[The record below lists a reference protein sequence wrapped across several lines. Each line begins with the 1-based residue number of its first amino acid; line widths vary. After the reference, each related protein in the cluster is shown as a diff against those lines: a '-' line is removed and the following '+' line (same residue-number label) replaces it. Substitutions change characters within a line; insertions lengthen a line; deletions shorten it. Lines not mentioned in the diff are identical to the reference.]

1 MELYPRQARFA
12 LWWFFTV
19 ALIACQQAGAA
30 VDYAKT
36 IKPLLKGRCYA
47 CHGALKQEGELR
59 LDTVV
64 AMRKGGES
72 GSAVVAGQ
80 PDKSLILERV
90 ISKDETEAMP
100 PKHEGER
107 LSSDQVASLTEWI
120 REGANGMKDEKAE
133 LNPREHWAFRP
144 RTRPLVPATGVGVD
158 VRNPVDAFIASRLA
172 VEGLRPAAEAP
183 REVLVRR
190 LYFDLLGVPPDREAL
205 ESTMASNQS
214 DWYERL
220 VERLLEDPRHGERW
234 GRHWMDI
241 WRYSDWWG
249 LGAQLRN
256 SQKNIWH
263 FRDWLVESLNADRPY
278 DEMVRMMLAAD
289 EIAPKD
295 PSQLRATG
303 FLARNW
309 FLFNRNTWMEDTVE
323 HVGKGLLGL
332 TMNCTK
338 CHDHKYDPI
347 SQADF
352 YRMRA
357 IFEPYH
363 VRMDVV
369 PDQTDPERGGIPR
382 AFDGVT
388 VPPTYRFVRGEES
401 NPDKSREM
409 EPGVPK
415 FFAPQ
420 DVAIEPVRLPVEAAE
435 PERQPWVLDAHLK
448 QATDVVAKSREALK
462 KAEEALAKA
471 VEQEK
476 AFSLERKEPVKAGV
490 NDERAS
496 GAKAT
501 ASVGAVTE
509 VSQSLAD
516 PASGKVLLEERFEK
530 LDAARWNLTGGEW
543 KHDPGHLKQ
552 VRDGMTR
559 SVARLRQPL
568 SARDIEARLR
578 FTTTGGSTYRSVGI
592 AFDVLGETPV
602 DFTQA
607 GSAKPEDT
615 EFAVY
620 VSSTNAGAK
629 VQATYRRG
637 PSWVYPADGMV
648 GLPLPLNVERT
659 LTVRLR
665 GDLLNVSLDGKFLFA
680 WRTPIARRD
689 GGMQIF
695 TFDATCEFHE
705 VHIAALPS
713 SIALEEPSA
722 KAQPAVAAVPAP
734 VGVRPTAETIRAA
747 REAAEVAVEGAR
759 VSLRLSEVELESVRS
774 RAAAMRAGWSGDEA
788 AASGARK
795 QAVRSERAVLVAR
808 AEQTVSQ
815 KKAALLRAATD
826 KRAATE
832 KEVKTAEDA
841 LVKAR
846 ETLDTEPK
854 EGDRFTPLHGAKWT
868 PTRFLSSGKDDP
880 EVKFAQVSTGRR
892 KALAEWITDPANPLA
907 ARVAVNHLWGRH
919 FGTHLAGTP
928 FDLGRS
934 GNVPVYPELL
944 DWLASEL
951 VEHGWS
957 MKHLHRLICH
967 SAAYRRS
974 SSVRGMEPEVGKDPD
989 VKFLWRRTPVR
1000 LEAEALRDAM
1010 LSLAGV
1016 MDWTRGGPP
1025 LMAGEQAASRRRSL
1039 YFYHSNNERNL
1050 FLTTFDGPMVK
1061 ECYRREQSV
1070 VPQQALAMSN
1080 GALSAESSKG
1090 IAGLLTEALRGR
1102 GEDSDRAFVEAA
1114 FLYVTGIKAGV
1125 EEVETGLRGLAEWQ
1139 KVGGKDV
1146 DRVAIRSQF
1155 IWVLLNH
1162 NDFVTL
1168 R

>member
-1 MELYPRQARFA
+1 MGRPDSSDEVCLSERLTNRRLISSRPTTWGMYLAAILGFA
-12 LWWFFTV
+12 CTGVWGS
-19 ALIACQQAGAA
+19 I
-30 VDYAKT
+30 DYERT

-59 LDTVV
+59 LDT
-64 AMRKGGES
+64 ADAIRKGGES
-72 GSAVVAGQ
+72 GPALVPGQ
-80 PDKSLILERV
+80 PDRSLILERV
-90 ISKDETEAMP
+90 VSKDETEAMP

-107 LSSDQVASLTEWI
+107 LNADQVASLREWV
-120 REGANGMKDEKAE
+120 REGADGMKDEKPE
-133 LNPREHWAFRP
+133 MNPREHWAFRA
-144 RTRPLVPATGVGVD
+144 RQRPSVPSVAAGMEVG
-158 VRNPVDAFIASRLA
+158 NPVDAFIGSRLA
-172 VEGLRPAAEAP
+172 AEGLRPAPEAP

-205 ESTMASNQS
+205 ESAMASHDS

-220 VERLLEDPRHGERW
+220 VDRLLEDPRHGERW

-401 NPDKSREM
+401 NPDKSREI
-409 EPGVPK
+409 EAGVPK

-420 DVAIEPVRLPVEAAE
+420 GLAIEPVRLPVEASE

-448 QATDVVAKSREALK
+448 LASEAVAKSQEALK
-462 KAEEALAKA
+462 KAEETLAKA

-476 AFSLERKEPVKAGV
+476 AVAAEPSRK
-490 NDERAS
+490 DERAAE
-496 GAKAT
+496 AKRE
-501 ASVGAVTE
+501 ASESAVE
-509 VSQSLAD
+509 S
-516 PASGKVLLEERFEK
+516 
-530 LDAARWNLTGGEW
+530 
-543 KHDPGHLKQ
+543 
-552 VRDGMTR
+552 
-559 SVARLRQPL
+559 
-568 SARDIEARLR
+568 
-578 FTTTGGSTYRSVGI
+578 
-592 AFDVLGETPV
+592 
-602 DFTQA
+602 
-607 GSAKPEDT
+607 
-615 EFAVY
+615 
-620 VSSTNAGAK
+620 
-629 VQATYRRG
+629 
-637 PSWVYPADGMV
+637 
-648 GLPLPLNVERT
+648 
-659 LTVRLR
+659 VRLSCR
-665 GDLLNVSLDGKFLFA
+665 
-680 WRTPIARRD
+680 
-689 GGMQIF
+689 
-695 TFDATCEFHE
+695 
-705 VHIAALPS
+705 
-713 SIALEEPSA
+713 
-722 KAQPAVAAVPAP
+722 VA
-734 VGVRPTAETIRAA
+734 
-747 REAAEVAVEGAR
+747 EA
-759 VSLRLSEVELESVRS
+759 ELESVRS
-774 RAAAMRAGWSGDEA
+774 RAAAMRSGWAGDEIGA
-788 AASGARK
+788 AVLRK
-795 QAVRSERAVLVAR
+795 QAIRAERAVLVAR
-808 AEQTVSQ
+808 AQQTLSQ
-815 KKAALLRAATD
+815 KKMVMLKAVAD
-826 KRAATE
+826 KRAAAE

-841 LVKAR
+841 LAKAR
-846 ETLDTEPK
+846 QTLDAEPK
-854 EGDRFTPLHGAKWT
+854 EGDRFTPLHGSKWT

-880 EVKFAQVSTGRR
+880 EVKFPQVSTGRR
-892 KALAEWITDPANPLA
+892 KALAEWITDSANPLT

-919 FGTHLAGTP
+919 FGAHLAGTP
-928 FDLGRS
+928 FDFGRS
-934 GNVPVYPELL
+934 GNVPVHSELL
-944 DWLASEL
+944 DWLACEL
-951 VEHGWS
+951 VDHGWS
-957 MKHLHRLICH
+957 MKHVHRLICG

-974 SSVRGMEPEVGKDPD
+974 SSVLGMDAEVHKDPD
-989 VKFLWRRTPVR
+989 VKLLWRRTPVR

-1010 LSLAGV
+1010 LSLSGV
-1016 MDWTRGGPP
+1016 MDWTRGGPSV
-1025 LMAGEQAASRRRSL
+1025 MASEQAASRRRSL
-1039 YFYHSNNERNL
+1039 YFYHSNNDRNL

-1080 GALSAESSKG
+1080 SALATESSKA
-1090 IAGLLTEALRGR
+1090 IAGLVTEVLRGR
-1102 GEDSDRAFVEAA
+1102 GEDSDRSFVEEA
-1114 FLYVTGIKAGV
+1114 FLYVTGIKAGA
-1125 EEVETGLRGLAEWQ
+1125 EEVEVSLRGFADWERALGSTKDRLA
-1139 KVGGKDV
+1139 V
-1146 DRVAIRSQF
+1146 RSQF
-1155 IWVLLNH
+1155 VWVLLNH